1 MTPQINQLI
10 ASQCRKTRFLAF
22 ICLLLAGLFG
32 PSHAL
37 YLSETILAFPLPTS
51 GPGSTIKVDGSPD
64 TVWKAISVYP
74 NAVSTLN
81 FQDFQKL
88 VILQPDAA
96 RNDVDP
102 SKYVKD
108 PVNGSIKMLVAYDK
122 TALYFLFL
130 VKTTTVFNPKTLC
143 APTAANLWK
152 ADAPE
157 VFIDPSPFDADTAVY
172 PSFFST
178 DSSGLVYGTSPKTIQ
193 LDKPLNAGDTR
204 LYFRN
209 RATADKFQI
218 AATPAGLLAVS
229 KPHSLTDTTTVIV
242 EMKIPFWTDP
252 SAFTSGKSMFIS
264 WGFNMYPKSLWGNCG
279 GSPLAYRWAKH
290 YQNHDQALDK
300 PPGWRAKDS
309 THYDPTRSWDG
320 WGRFTLTNYNVD
332 PRNCKNVDQNSWD
345 ILIWQQNCSSAPT
358 SLFDAP
364 AGSSRVQIR
373 PGTNLGNHGASGRD
387 IRGRSSKGGS
397 NLLIFPW
404 DPTEGFG
411 GAGLR
416 EAVPL

>member
-1 MTPQINQLI
+1 MIPQIHQAI
-10 ASQCRKTRFLAF
+10 ATQGRKTRFPAL
-22 ICLLLAGLFG
+22 ICLLLAGFFS

-37 YLSETILAFPLPTS
+37 YLAETISAFSLPPS

-64 TVWKAISVYP
+64 TVWKAISVLP
-74 NAVSTLN
+74 GAVSTID
-81 FQDFQKL
+81 FEDFQKL

-96 RNDVDP
+96 RNDDDP

-130 VKTTTVFNPKTLC
+130 VRTTTVFNPKSLC

-157 VFIDPSPFDADTAVY
+157 VYIDPSPFDADTSVY
-172 PSFFST
+172 PSYFST

-209 RATADKFQI
+209 RAMADKFQI

-229 KPHSLTDTTTVIV
+229 KSFSASDTTTVIV
-242 EMKIPFWTDP
+242 EMKIPFWTTA
-252 SAFTSGKSMFIS
+252 SAFTAGKSMFIS
-264 WGFNMYPKSLWGNCG
+264 WGFNMYPKSLWGNCSG
-279 GSPLAYRWAKH
+279 TPLAYRWAKH
-290 YQNHDQALDK
+290 YLNYDQALDK

-320 WGRFTLTNYNVD
+320 WGRFEFSSYRVD
-332 PRNCKNVDQNSWD
+332 PQVCRNLNQANWD
-345 ILIWQQNCSSAPT
+345 VTYWQQQCTGAAT
-358 SLFDAP
+358 GIDTP
-364 AGSSRVQIR
+364 AGSRRVQIR
-373 PGTNLGNHGASGRD
+373 PGGIPSRHGPQGRD
-387 IRGRSSKGGS
+387 IRGRSTQGGS
-397 NLLIFPW
+397 SLFIFPL
-404 DPTEGFG
+404 DPLEGFG
-411 GAGLR
+411 GPGAR
-416 EAVPL
+416 EAIPL